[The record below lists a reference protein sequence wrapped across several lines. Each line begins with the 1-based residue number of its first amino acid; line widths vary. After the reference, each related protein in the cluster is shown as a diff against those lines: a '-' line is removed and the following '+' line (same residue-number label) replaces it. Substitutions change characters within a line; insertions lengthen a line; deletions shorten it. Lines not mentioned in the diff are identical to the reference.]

1 MEPTTL
7 PFILAILGSS
17 VITALITTLGRRR
30 TDQAV
35 INNTLLENARK
46 DISQIRIENLRLRA
60 RLNEMDKRI
69 TSLKTDIEE
78 RELLIRIAE
87 KENQQLKEKVDCLE
101 KELGI
106 KNEQMKGMEKRIK
119 ELEKALQE
127 MKGPS

>member
-1 MEPTTL
+1 MEPNTI